1 VNEGFVKSYRTEGYA
16 IARALFTPAETAA
29 IGEACDTLHAAGIAH
44 P

>member
-1 VNEGFVKSYRTEGYA
+1 MDEGFVESYRTEGYA

>member
-1 VNEGFVKSYRTEGYA
+1 VNEGFVESYRTQGYA

>member
-1 VNEGFVKSYRTEGYA
+1 VKEGLVESYRTQGYA
-16 IARALFTPAETAA
+16 IACALFTPAETAA